1 MSRHCSND
9 CYPEKVPLGSLVPN
23 QLLPGEPMQGDVG
36 IWGDLGVCTIN
47 SYGDLF

>member
-23 QLLPGEPMQGDVG
+23 QLLPGARGCR
-36 IWGDLGVCTIN
+36 DLGGFGGM
-47 SYGDLF
+47 YHE